1 MADSA
6 PLWLAHL
13 SSTLKAANQL
23 ACLWHVTK
31 GEIEFLGDSA
41 RVLGRGESEI
51 PKRADDFVMLMNP
64 QDIPARQIA
73 LASVL
78 EESRGG
84 LVKNFTLNYRI
95 KNSDGNFIPLI
106 ETGTAVT
113 DDLTGEQTVHSLL
126 RIDASAVAQDIS
138 LFESTKHTAK
148 NVSFGLMANLGRQGL
163 ETELEKVFATMNP
176 SNAGGFLLA
185 IGVDQLSLINHTYGS
200 HIADEVIIRTGKRL
214 EALAGTRA
222 IVTRISGDL
231 FGVLIKDGATHE
243 MNGIAN
249 SILRVFYH
257 QPFDFDGQIIP
268 VMVSIGG
275 VELSNP
281 DLKASTALA
290 QAELALREAKN
301 RGRGCFVAHDETISS
316 RTHDF
321 ADVLAIGD
329 KFLKSFRDR
338 RIKMAFQPIINAKTQ
353 DVTFYECL
361 IRMIDEDGKVVPAGM
376 FIPAIERMGLT
387 RLADGYCTREAITEL
402 KNYDDLRLSI
412 NVSNHTLTDPQWLKD
427 ISEQLGGRS
436 DVARRL
442 IVEITESAA
451 MFDINQT
458 MKVIKTLQEMGC
470 QIALDDFGA
479 GQTAFTQLR
488 DLSLNIVK
496 IDKSFV
502 RNIHKDDNMLFI
514 RALQSIAEGMNLE
527 TVGEGAETLAE
538 ARILADGG
546 INHIQGYAYGMPSL
560 ERLWLPQNHMARK
573 L

>member
-1 MADSA
+1 MPDMA
-6 PLWLAHL
+6 LWLTHL

-23 ACLWHVTK
+23 AYLWHV
-31 GEIEFLGDSA
+31 GDGRMEFLGDA
-41 RVLGRGESEI
+41 PRVLGCDDEYLPQRS
-51 PKRADDFVMLMNP
+51 DDFVMLINP
-64 QDIPARQIA
+64 QDIPARQIV
-73 LASVL
+73 LADVL
-78 EESRGG
+78 EQSRSGDA
-84 LVKNFTLNYRI
+84 KNFTLNYRI
-95 KNSDGNFIPLI
+95 KNNDGNFTPVI
-106 ETGTAVT
+106 ETGSVVT
-113 DDLTGEQTVHSLL
+113 NAKTGAQTVHSLL
-126 RIDASAVAQDIS
+126 RIDAESIARDIS
-138 LFESTKHTAK
+138 LFEATKHEPK
-148 NVSFGLMANLGRQGL
+148 NVSFGLMANMGRQGL
-163 ETELEKVFATMNP
+163 EAQLEKLLGLTNDQP
-176 SNAGGFLLA
+176 SRGFLLA
-185 IGVDQLSLINHTYGS
+185 VGVDQLSLINHTYGS

-222 IVTRISGDL
+222 YVTRISGDL
-231 FGVLIKDGATHE
+231 FGVLIKDGAAHE

-257 QPFDFDGQIIP
+257 QPFDFDGQAIP

-275 VELSNP
+275 VEINQGTT
-281 DLKASTALA
+281 KASTLLA

-301 RGRGCFVAHDETISS
+301 RGRGCFVVHDETISS
-316 RTHDF
+316 RTDGF

-361 IRMIDEDGKVVPAGM
+361 IRMVGEDGKIVPAGM

-387 RLADGYCTREAITEL
+387 RLADGFCTREAIAEL

-427 ISEQLGGRS
+427 ISESLGS
-436 DVARRL
+436 DAQVARRL

-502 RNIHKDDNMLFI
+502 RNIHQDDNMLFI

-538 ARILADGG
+538 AKILADGG

-560 ERLWLPQNHMARK
+560 ERLWLPQNHLARK
-573 L
+573 I